1 MAYNP
6 YKHVNAFSR
15 LRLLPV
21 SMEVRSPLGQ
31 TKYSI
36 LLLLLGGETTADDLA
51 SRLGMNLSVVRRHLE
66 DMLIE
71 KQVDA
76 SFRIKGSGR
85 PSKHYSITLEG
96 RGRISAKYDLLL
108 NILTMAMTESIG
120 TEKTKAIFAS
130 AARMLTE
137 NAGRR
142 ENINSVL
149 PVLSDLGFEPELRK
163 EGREDLIISKNC
175 PFAKLAMEYPE
186 LACDTLH
193 TVFLREVLERPNIT
207 LRQTIA
213 RGATE
218 CIHEA

>member
-1 MAYNP
+1 
-6 YKHVNAFSR
+6 
-15 LRLLPV
+15 
-21 SMEVRSPLGQ
+21 MEVRSPLGQ

-36 LLLLLGGETTADDLA
+36 LILLLGGETTADDVA
-51 SRLGMNLSVVRRHLE
+51 SRLGLNLSVVRRHLE
-66 DMLIE
+66 DMVTDKL
-71 KQVDA
+71 VGA

-85 PSKHYSITLEG
+85 PSKHYSITLDG
-96 RGRISAKYDLLL
+96 RGRISAKYDLILD
-108 NILTMAMTESIG
+108 ILTMAMMESIG
-120 TEKTKAIFAS
+120 AEKTKAIFAS
-130 AARMLTE
+130 AARILTE
-137 NAGRR
+137 NVGRR

-149 PVLSDLGFEPELRK
+149 PILSDLGFEPQLRK

-193 TVFLREVLERPNIT
+193 TIFLREVLDRPGIT

-213 RGATE
+213 RGAME